1 MVNYVSPGVYVIERD
16 TSDYPVSVNP
26 SIVGI
31 VGFASKGPNDK
42 ATLITNGQRLQFMF
56 GNPSESI
63 EGQGLEGALEILE
76 TTNSLYYIRATATSA
91 LDASATVN
99 IGACPTFALSGD
111 GWGSTSGCV
120 LKINGTKQDGTKLFT
135 LDKTITIASGQGITE
150 SKVAISQAIGALDSS
165 KLLSDTQNS
174 INYIAGAFAGHMT
187 TLSASAFDSLGAPY
201 LVLQAL
207 TAAGDT
213 LAAPASSVSLA
224 GITYAS
230 VGASSTSYLVESLYP
245 GTGYNLATDTNGTV
259 TGNSITVT
267 TTGGTKSTFSV
278 NDEGVSQEDFIVGFT
293 TSGFI
298 ETEIN
303 TGIEGLKSSY
313 IKGNILDDEGAS
325 TFTTG
330 LSSIGAKLIDSGVD
344 TPLSGTT
351 TGALTHVTSDGRFT
365 KLVDGT
371 YTLAGGTDG
380 IPLSDEERASV
391 LIGDASPK
399 TGMQLLDD
407 DLLGVGIALV
417 PGISN
422 QSVQNNLV
430 TLAEKNGSFLAVLAP
445 PLGINSAQNAIDW
458 SNGIST
464 SRTAAL
470 TSSYAAIYWP
480 WVKVFSQFDKID
492 RWYDPSIF
500 AARQMAYTD
509 EVSDSWFAPAGFVR
523 GRLTKPTDV
532 EVRLSQGDRDA
543 MYSGGNVVNPIVN
556 FPQQGIT
563 IYGQRTTQRT
573 PTALDR
579 VNVRRMMIII
589 KKIILQSTG
598 QFAFEPNDAG
608 TWARVASTTTQ
619 LIDPIARGRGITSYS
634 VICDETTNT
643 PARIE
648 KGEMWCKVVIKPT
661 KTSEII
667 VFELNLVNQSAS
679 VTSA

>member
-26 SIVGI
+26 SVIGI
-31 VGFASKGPNDK
+31 VGFASKGPNDR
-42 ATLITNGQRLQFMF
+42 ATLITNGERLQFMF
-56 GNPSESI
+56 GNPSNNI
-63 EGQGLEGALEILE
+63 IGQGLEGALEILE
-76 TTNSLYYIRATATSA
+76 TTNSLYYIRATDPDFSA
-91 LDASATVN
+91 DASATVKM
-99 IGACPTFALSGD
+99 GACPTFALSGD
-111 GWGSTSGCV
+111 GWGSTSGCTLV
-120 LKINGTKQDGTKLFT
+120 LNGTKQDGTKIFT
-135 LDKTITIASGQGITE
+135 LDTSVTIASGQGITE
-150 SKVAISQAIGALDSS
+150 SAVAISNAIGTLDSS
-165 KLLSDTQNS
+165 KLLSDTQDGVNF
-174 INYIAGAFAGHMT
+174 IAGAFAGHMT
-187 TLSASAFDSLGAPY
+187 TLSVSAYTPAGDPFN
-201 LVLQAL
+201 VLRVL
-207 TAAGDT
+207 TASSDT
-213 LAAPASSVSLA
+213 LTAAPASNISIS
-224 GITYAS
+224 GITYDSGVVNSA
-230 VGASSTSYLVESLYP
+230 AYLTESLYP

-259 TGNSITVT
+259 TGNSITVV
-267 TTGGTKSTFSV
+267 TTGGAKSTLSV

-303 TGIEGLKSSY
+303 TDIEGLKSSY
-313 IKGNILDDEGAS
+313 IKGNILDDGGAS

-330 LSSIGAKLIDSGVD
+330 LPSIGTKLVDNGVN
-344 TPLSGTT
+344 TGLSGI
-351 TGALTHVTSDGRFT
+351 TGGTLTPINTDGRFT

-371 YTLAGGTDG
+371 YALAGGTDG
-380 IPLSDEERASV
+380 IPTTTADRADA
-391 LIGDASPK
+391 LIGNAADK

-417 PGISN
+417 PGISDQN
-422 QSVQNNLV
+422 VQNNLV
-430 TLAEKNGSFLAVLAP
+430 TLAEKNGSFLALLAP
-445 PLGINSAQNAIDW
+445 PVATNSAQDAIDW
-458 SNGIST
+458 SNGT
-464 SRTAAL
+464 SVARTAAI

-480 WVKVFSQFDKID
+480 WVKVFSQFDKTD

-509 EVSDSWFAPAGFVR
+509 DISDSWFAPAGFVR

-556 FPQQGIT
+556 FPGQGIT
-563 IYGQRTTQRT
+563 IYGQRTAQRT

-608 TWARVASTTTQ
+608 TWKRVASLTTQ
-619 LIDPIARGRGITSYS
+619 LIDPIARGRGITAYS

-648 KGEMWCKVVIKPT
+648 KGEMWCKVVIRPT
-661 KTSEII
+661 KTAEII

-679 VTSA
+679 V

>member
-1 MVNYVSPGVYVIERD
+1 
-16 TSDYPVSVNP
+16 
-26 SIVGI
+26 
-31 VGFASKGPNDK
+31 
-42 ATLITNGQRLQFMF
+42 MF
-56 GNPSESI
+56 GNPNNSI
-63 EGQGLEGALEILE
+63 IGQGLEGALEILE
-76 TTNSLYYIRATATSA
+76 TTNSLYYIRATSSSGV
-91 LDASATVN
+91 DASATVKM
-99 IGACPTFALSGD
+99 GACPTFALSGD
-111 GWGSTSGCV
+111 GWGSTSGCTLV
-120 LKINGTKQDGTKLFT
+120 LNGTKQDGTKIFT
-135 LDKTITIASGQGITE
+135 LDTSVTIASGQGITE
-150 SKVAISQAIGALDSS
+150 SAVAISNAIGTLDSS
-165 KLLSDTQNS
+165 KLLSDTQDGVNF
-174 INYIAGAFAGHMT
+174 IAGAFAGHMT
-187 TLSASAFDSLGAPY
+187 TLSVSAYTPAGDPFD
-201 LVLQAL
+201 VLRAL
-207 TAAGDT
+207 TASSDT
-213 LAAPASSVSLA
+213 LAAPASNISIS
-224 GITYAS
+224 GITYDSGVVNSA
-230 VGASSTSYLVESLYP
+230 AYLTESLYP

-259 TGNSITVT
+259 TGNSITVV
-267 TTGGTKSTFSV
+267 TTGGAKSTLSV

-303 TGIEGLKSSY
+303 TGTEGLKSSY
-313 IKGNILDDEGAS
+313 IKGNILDDGGAS

-330 LSSIGAKLIDSGVD
+330 LASIGVKLVANGVN
-344 TPLSGTT
+344 TGLSGI
-351 TGALTHVTSDGRFT
+351 TGGTLTPINTDGRFT

-380 IPLSDEERASV
+380 IPTDAADIADA
-391 LIGDASPK
+391 LIGDPSPK
-399 TGMQLLDD
+399 TGLQLLDD

-417 PGISN
+417 PGISD
-422 QSVQNNLV
+422 QSVQNALV
-430 TLAEKNGSFLAVLAP
+430 TLAEKNGSFLALLAP
-445 PLGINSAQNAIDW
+445 PLGTNSAQNAIDW
-458 SNGIST
+458 SNGVST
-464 SRTAAL
+464 SRTAAI

-563 IYGQRTTQRT
+563 IYGQRTAQRT

-598 QFAFEPNDAG
+598 QFAFEPNDAA
-608 TWARVASTTTQ
+608 TWGRVTSTTTQ
-619 LIDPIARGRGITSYS
+619 LIDPIARGRGISAYS

-643 PARIE
+643 PARID
-648 KGEMWCKVVIKPT
+648 KGEMWCKVVIRPT
-661 KTSEII
+661 KTAEII

-679 VTSA
+679 V

>member
-1 MVNYVSPGVYVIERD
+1 MTYNQ
-16 TSDYPVSVNP
+16 T
-26 SIVGI
+26 
-31 VGFASKGPNDK
+31 
-42 ATLITNGQRLQFMF
+42 
-56 GNPSESI
+56 
-63 EGQGLEGALEILE
+63 GA
-76 TTNSLYYIRATATSA
+76 
-91 LDASATVN
+91 
-99 IGACPTFALSGD
+99 
-111 GWGSTSGCV
+111 
-120 LKINGTKQDGTKLFT
+120 
-135 LDKTITIASGQGITE
+135 
-150 SKVAISQAIGALDSS
+150 
-165 KLLSDTQNS
+165 
-174 INYIAGAFAGHMT
+174 
-187 TLSASAFDSLGAPY
+187 
-201 LVLQAL
+201 
-207 TAAGDT
+207 
-213 LAAPASSVSLA
+213 
-224 GITYAS
+224 AS
-230 VGASSTSYLVESLYP
+230 VAYLTESLYP

-267 TTGGTKSTFSV
+267 TTGGTKSTLSV

-313 IKGNILDDEGAS
+313 IKGNIQDDGSDSAM
-325 TFTTG
+325 TVG
-330 LSSIGAKLIDSGVD
+330 LASIGTKLVGAGATGTLSGVV
-344 TPLSGTT
+344 G
-351 TGALTHVTSDGRFT
+351 GALTAGGSDGRFT

-380 IPLSDEERASV
+380 IPATDGDRATV
-391 LIGDASPK
+391 LIGNAADK

-417 PGISN
+417 PGVSN
-422 QSVQNNLV
+422 QDVQNNLV

-445 PLGINSAQNAIDW
+445 PLGTNSAQNAIDW
-458 SNGIST
+458 SNGVST
-464 SRTAAL
+464 SRTAAI

-563 IYGQRTTQRT
+563 IYGQRTAQRT

-598 QFAFEPNDAG
+598 QFAFEPNDAA
-608 TWARVASTTTQ
+608 TWGRVTSTTTQ
-619 LIDPIARGRGITSYS
+619 LIDPIARGRGISAYS

-643 PARIE
+643 PARID
-648 KGEMWCKVVIKPT
+648 KGEMWCKVVIRPT
-661 KTSEII
+661 KTAEII

-679 VTSA
+679 V

>member
-31 VGFASKGPNDK
+31 VGFASKGPNDR
-42 ATLITNGQRLQFMF
+42 ATLITNGERLQFMF

-63 EGQGLEGALEILE
+63 YGQGLEGALEILE
-76 TTNSLYYIRATATSA
+76 TTNSLYYIRATSSSGV
-91 LDASATVN
+91 DASATVKM
-99 IGACPTFALSGD
+99 GACPTFALSGND
-111 GWGSTSGCV
+111 WGSTSGCTLV
-120 LKINGTKQDGTKLFT
+120 LNGTKQDGTALFT
-135 LDKTITIASGQGITE
+135 LDTSVTIASGTGLNPA
-150 SKVAISQAIGALDSS
+150 VAISNAIGTLDSS
-165 KLLSDTQNS
+165 KLLSDSEGTTHFV
-174 INYIAGAFAGHMT
+174 AGAFAGHMT
-187 TLSASAFDSLGAPY
+187 TLSVSAFTPAGVGFPVLRALSGPGDVFALAASAISI
-201 LVLQAL
+201 
-207 TAAGDT
+207 
-213 LAAPASSVSLA
+213 S
-224 GITYAS
+224 GITYN
-230 VGASSTSYLVESLYP
+230 STGEGSTAYLTESLYP

-259 TGNSITVT
+259 TGNSITVV
-267 TTGGTKSTFSV
+267 TTGGAKSTLSV

-313 IKGNILDDEGAS
+313 IKGNIQDDGSDSAM
-325 TFTTG
+325 TTG
-330 LSSIGAKLIDSGVD
+330 LSSIGVKLVGNGVD
-344 TPLSGTT
+344 LGLSGTQG
-351 TGALTHVTSDGRFT
+351 GALLAVSSDGRFT

-380 IPLSDEERASV
+380 IPTDAADIADA
-391 LIGDASPK
+391 LIGDPSPK

-417 PGISN
+417 PGISD
-422 QSVQNNLV
+422 QSVQNNLI
-430 TLAEKNGSFLAVLAP
+430 TLAEKNGSFLAVVAP
-445 PLGINSAQNAIDW
+445 PLGTNSAQNAIDW
-458 SNGIST
+458 SNGVST
-464 SRTAAL
+464 SRTAAI

-563 IYGQRTTQRT
+563 IYGQRTAQRT

-619 LIDPIARGRGITSYS
+619 LIDPIARGRGISAYS

-643 PARIE
+643 PARID

>member
-31 VGFASKGPNDK
+31 VGFATKGPNDR
-42 ATLITNGQRLQFMF
+42 ATLITNGERLQFMF
-56 GNPSESI
+56 GNPNNSI
-63 EGQGLEGALEILE
+63 IGQGLEGALEILE
-76 TTNSLYYIRATATSA
+76 TTNSLYYIRATSSSGV
-91 LDASATVN
+91 DASATVKM
-99 IGACPTFALSGD
+99 GACPTFALSGD
-111 GWGSTSGCV
+111 GWGSTSGCTLV
-120 LKINGTKQDGTKLFT
+120 LNGTKQDGTKIFT
-135 LDKTITIASGQGITE
+135 LDTSVTIASGQGITE
-150 SKVAISQAIGALDSS
+150 SAVAISNAIGTLDSS
-165 KLLSDTQNS
+165 KLLSDTQDGVNF
-174 INYIAGAFAGHMT
+174 IAGAFAGHMT
-187 TLSASAFDSLGAPY
+187 TLSVSAYTPAGDPFD
-201 LVLQAL
+201 VLRAL
-207 TAAGDT
+207 TASSDT
-213 LAAPASSVSLA
+213 LAAPASNISIS
-224 GITYAS
+224 GITYDSGVVNSA
-230 VGASSTSYLVESLYP
+230 AYLTESLYP

-259 TGNSITVT
+259 TGNSITVV
-267 TTGGTKSTFSV
+267 TTGGAKSTLSV

-303 TGIEGLKSSY
+303 TGTEGLKSSY
-313 IKGNILDDEGAS
+313 IKGNILDDGGAS

-330 LSSIGAKLIDSGVD
+330 LASIGVKLVANGVN
-344 TPLSGTT
+344 TGLSGI
-351 TGALTHVTSDGRFT
+351 TGGTLTPINTDGRFT

-380 IPLSDEERASV
+380 IPTDAADIADA
-391 LIGDASPK
+391 LIGDPSPK
-399 TGMQLLDD
+399 TGLQLLDD

-417 PGISN
+417 PGISD
-422 QSVQNNLV
+422 QSVQNALV
-430 TLAEKNGSFLAVLAP
+430 TLAEKNGSFLALLAP
-445 PLGINSAQNAIDW
+445 PLGTNSAQNAIDW
-458 SNGIST
+458 SNGVST
-464 SRTAAL
+464 SRTAAI

-563 IYGQRTTQRT
+563 IYGQRTAQRT

-598 QFAFEPNDAG
+598 QFAFEPNDAA
-608 TWARVASTTTQ
+608 TWGRVTSTTTQ
-619 LIDPIARGRGITSYS
+619 LIDPIARGRGISAYS

-643 PARIE
+643 PARID
-648 KGEMWCKVVIKPT
+648 KGEMWCKVVIRPT
-661 KTSEII
+661 KTAEII

-679 VTSA
+679 V

>member
-1 MVNYVSPGVYVIERD
+1 
-16 TSDYPVSVNP
+16 
-26 SIVGI
+26 
-31 VGFASKGPNDK
+31 
-42 ATLITNGQRLQFMF
+42 MF
-56 GNPSESI
+56 GNPNNSI
-63 EGQGLEGALEILE
+63 IGQGLEGALEILE
-76 TTNSLYYIRATATSA
+76 TTNSLYYIRATSSSGV
-91 LDASATVN
+91 DASATVKM
-99 IGACPTFALSGD
+99 GACPTFALSGD
-111 GWGSTSGCV
+111 GWGSTSGCTLV
-120 LKINGTKQDGTKLFT
+120 LNGTKQDGTKIFT
-135 LDKTITIASGQGITE
+135 LDTSVTIASGQGITE
-150 SKVAISQAIGALDSS
+150 SAVAISNAIGTLDSS
-165 KLLSDTQNS
+165 KLLSDTQDGVNF
-174 INYIAGAFAGHMT
+174 IAGAFAGHMT
-187 TLSASAFDSLGAPY
+187 TLSVSAYTPAGDPFD
-201 LVLQAL
+201 VLRAL
-207 TAAGDT
+207 TASSDT
-213 LAAPASSVSLA
+213 LAAPASNISIS
-224 GITYAS
+224 GITYDSGVVNSA
-230 VGASSTSYLVESLYP
+230 AYLTESLYP

-259 TGNSITVT
+259 TGNSITVV
-267 TTGGTKSTFSV
+267 TTGGAKSTLSV

-303 TGIEGLKSSY
+303 TGTEGLKSSY
-313 IKGNILDDEGAS
+313 IKGNILDDGGAS

-330 LSSIGAKLIDSGVD
+330 LASIGVKLVANGVN
-344 TPLSGTT
+344 TGLSGI
-351 TGALTHVTSDGRFT
+351 TGGTLTPINTDGRFT

-380 IPLSDEERASV
+380 IPTDAADIADA
-391 LIGDASPK
+391 LIGDPSPK
-399 TGMQLLDD
+399 TGLQLLDD

-417 PGISN
+417 PGISD
-422 QSVQNNLV
+422 QSVQNALV
-430 TLAEKNGSFLAVLAP
+430 TLAEKNGSFLALLAP
-445 PLGINSAQNAIDW
+445 PLGTNSAQNAIDW
-458 SNGIST
+458 SNGVST
-464 SRTAAL
+464 SRTAAI

-563 IYGQRTTQRT
+563 IYGQRTAQRT

-598 QFAFEPNDAG
+598 QFAFEPNDAA
-608 TWARVASTTTQ
+608 TWGRVTSTTTQ
-619 LIDPIARGRGITSYS
+619 LIDPIARGRGISAYS

-648 KGEMWCKVVIKPT
+648 KGEMWCKVVIRPT
-661 KTSEII
+661 KTAEII

-679 VTSA
+679 V

>member
-26 SIVGI
+26 SVIGI

-42 ATLITNGQRLQFMF
+42 ATLITNGERLQFMF

-91 LDASATVN
+91 LDASATVKM
-99 IGACPTFALSGD
+99 GQCPTIALSGD
-111 GWGSTSGCV
+111 GWGASSGGV
-120 LKINGTKQDGTKLFT
+120 LRVNGTKQDGTALFT
-135 LDKTITIASGQGITE
+135 LDTSVVIPAGEGLTAP
-150 SKVAISQAIGALDSS
+150 VAISNAIGSLDSS
-165 KLLSDTQNS
+165 KLLSDTQDG
-174 INYIAGAFAGHMT
+174 INFIAGAFAGNMA
-187 TLSASAFDSLGAPY
+187 TLSVSAFESDGTTPWAVLRSLEADADSFGSYLSAVTASGMTYDQTGA
-201 LVLQAL
+201 
-207 TAAGDT
+207 
-213 LAAPASSVSLA
+213 
-224 GITYAS
+224 AS
-230 VGASSTSYLVESLYP
+230 VAYLTESLYP
-245 GTGYNLATDTNGTV
+245 GTGYNLATDSVGTV

-267 TTGGTKSTFSV
+267 TTGGTKSTLSV

-303 TGIEGLKSSY
+303 TGITGLKSSY
-313 IKGNILDDEGAS
+313 IKGNIQDDGSDSAM
-325 TFTTG
+325 TTG
-330 LSSIGAKLIDSGVD
+330 LSSIGTKLNGNGATGILSGVV
-344 TPLSGTT
+344 G
-351 TGALTHVTSDGRFT
+351 GALTAGGSDGRFT

-380 IPLSDEERASV
+380 IPATDGDRADV
-391 LIGDASPK
+391 LIGETAPK

-445 PLGINSAQNAIDW
+445 PLGTNSAQNAIDW
-458 SNGIST
+458 SNGVST

-500 AARQMAYTD
+500 AARQMAFTD
-509 EVSDSWFAPAGFVR
+509 DVSDSWFAPAGFVR

-563 IYGQRTTQRT
+563 IYGQRTAQRT

-598 QFAFEPNDAG
+598 QFAFEPNDAA
-608 TWARVASTTTQ
+608 TWGRVTSTTTQ
-619 LIDPIARGRGITSYS
+619 LIDPIARGRGISAYS

-643 PARIE
+643 PARVD

-661 KTSEII
+661 KTAEII

-679 VTSA
+679 V